1 MEKDIREIALSQIDP
16 FPNHPFKVRDD
27 EDMMNLVESIA
38 QNGLLTPII
47 VRKMY
52 HKRFEIVSG
61 HRRLRAYELLG
72 RETIPAEVLNISK
85 EEATIF
91 MIDSNFQRSS
101 ILPSEKAFAYKMR
114 MEAIKEYKWRMN
126 EGRIPERDFTALEG
140 MIKDSP
146 VGNDFENKKVWQI
159 TAETL
164 GESKN
169 QMYRY
174 IRLTELIPELLEK
187 VDEGKLG
194 LRTAVELSYISK
206 ETQKEIFSIIDM
218 DETFPT
224 HAQAIRLRKIDEQ
237 GKPARGEVASIL
249 QESKWNQKGRISFS
263 AARLEKLYPKSLP
276 ENRREDYTAAALE
289 HYAKYLQRKDRG
301 HER

>member
-27 EDMMNLVESIA
+27 EDMMSLVESIA
-38 QNGLLTPII
+38 QNGLLTPIV

-52 HKRFEIVSG
+52 HKRFEVVSG

-72 RETIPAEVLNISK
+72 RKTIPAEVLNISK

-126 EGRIPERDFTALEG
+126 EGRVPERDFEVIKETDLEKG
-140 MIKDSP
+140 VP
-146 VGNDFENKKVWQI
+146 LGHFEHLGKSRAVLASI
-159 TAETL
+159 L
-164 GESKN
+164 GES
-169 QMYRY
+169 QTQIQRY
-174 IRLTELIPELLEK
+174 IRLTELIPEILEK

-206 ETQKEIFSIIDM
+206 GTQKEIFSIMDM

-276 ENRREDYTAAALE
+276 ENRRE
-289 HYAKYLQRKDRG
+289 H
-301 HER
+301 